1 MPGGASPSGIMLLAH
16 DDLAV
21 CKARRYKD
29 LSFMSRSATSSPG
42 FGLRLRRRFLASEAL
57 RGFSLLSPTLLAMVC
72 GLAMPLLVLF
82 TLSFWLQDYVDF
94 IKTFSWK
101 NYADFFDKPIYG
113 MILFKSIKISG
124 MVTLA
129 TVLLAYPMAYFIAFR
144 IKTNKL
150 VWLILITVP
159 FWTSYLLRVFAW
171 KLMLGYNGVVNSGLK
186 SIGLISEP
194 LEFLLYNPTAVTIT
208 LAHAWAA
215 FAILPI
221 YVSLEK
227 IDRSLLEAA
236 RDLGENAFMTF
247 VRVTLPLSLPGVIAA
262 SLLVFIPTVGDYV
275 TPSLVGGPSGIM
287 IGNIIQSMFGKAFNW
302 PLGAAIS
309 VMVMFTITAMV
320 CAFLWGTHQFRRRV
334 A

>member
-16 DDLAV
+16 DYLAV

-57 RGFSLLSPTLLAMVC
+57 RGFSLLSPTLLAMVF

-186 SIGLISEP
+186 STGLISEP

-309 VMVMFTITAMV
+309 VMVMLTITAMV
-320 CAFLWGTHQFRRRV
+320 CVFLWGTHQFRRRV

>member
-16 DDLAV
+16 DYLAV

-57 RGFSLLSPTLLAMVC
+57 RGFSLLSPTLLAMVF

-186 SIGLISEP
+186 STGLISEP

-247 VRVTLPLSLPGVIAA
+247 VRVTLPLSLPGLIAA

-309 VMVMFTITAMV
+309 VMVMLTITAMV
-320 CAFLWGTHQFRRRV
+320 CVFLWGTHQFRRRV

>member
-16 DDLAV
+16 DYLAV

-57 RGFSLLSPTLLAMVC
+57 RGFSLLSPTLLAMVF

>member
-57 RGFSLLSPTLLAMVC
+57 RGFSLLSPTLLAMVF

>member
-1 MPGGASPSGIMLLAH
+1 MN
-16 DDLAV
+16 
-21 CKARRYKD
+21 
-29 LSFMSRSATSSPG
+29 SSSTTAPHRQ
-42 FGLRLRRRFLASEAL
+42 F
-57 RGFSLLSPTLLAMVC
+57 GFSLARIFRTREAVRGYTLLSPTLLALLL
-72 GLAMPLLVLF
+72 GLAMPLAVLF
-82 TLSFWLQDYVDF
+82 TLSFWIQDYLDF
-94 IKTFSWK
+94 FRTFSLK
-101 NYADFFDKPIYG
+101 NYTDFFQKPIYG
-113 MILFKSIKISG
+113 KILIKSIRMSG
-124 MVTLA
+124 LVTLA

-144 IKTNKL
+144 IQHNKL

-171 KLMLGYNGVVNSGLK
+171 KVMLGYNGVINSGLK
-186 SIGLISEP
+186 TLGFISEP
-194 LEFLLYNPTAVTIT
+194 LEFLLYNPTAVMIT

-236 RDLGENAFMTF
+236 RDLGENAWMTF
-247 VRVTLPLSLPGVIAA
+247 LRVTLPLSLPGVIAA

-287 IGNIIQSMFGKAFNW
+287 IGNIIQSMFGKALNW

-309 VMVMFTITAMV
+309 VISMLTVALMISL
-320 CAFLWGTHQFRRRV
+320 FLWGTHSFRRRV
-334 A
+334 S

>member
-21 CKARRYKD
+21 YKARRYKD

-57 RGFSLLSPTLLAMVC
+57 RGFSLLSPTLLAMVF

>member
-57 RGFSLLSPTLLAMVC
+57 RGFSLLSPTLLAMVF

-309 VMVMFTITAMV
+309 VMVMLTITAMV
-320 CAFLWGTHQFRRRV
+320 CVFLWGTHQFRRRV